1 MKKMIT
7 LYAEEGKIIT
17 NGIDFGT
24 TISLAEEVS
33 TDGYYEIDK
42 EEYEK
47 FLEQQM
53 NEELNT

>member
-24 TISLAEEVS
+24 TISLGEEVS
-33 TDGYYEIDK
+33 ADGYYEIDK

-47 FLEQQM
+47 FLE
-53 NEELNT
+53 

>member
-42 EEYEK
+42 KEYEK
-47 FLEQQM
+47 FLE
-53 NEELNT
+53 